1 MLVEDRIGFI
11 PCTDIDDALEDV
23 HSRVSMCLDGNS
35 NPAAKAFQAL
45 VDSITWKLL
54 NSNVPA

>member
-35 NPAAKAFQAL
+35 NPAAKDIAL
-45 VDSITWKLL
+45 SNWKGTGAIKTL
-54 NSNVPA
+54 NI